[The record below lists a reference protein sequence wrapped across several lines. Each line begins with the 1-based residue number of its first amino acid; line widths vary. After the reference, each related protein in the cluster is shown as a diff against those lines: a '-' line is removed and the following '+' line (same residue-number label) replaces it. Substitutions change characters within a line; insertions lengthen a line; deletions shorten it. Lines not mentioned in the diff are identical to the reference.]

1 LTIPADGAIKGP
13 SGDHWFFKGELQM
26 LSMTISPKSG
36 LCACALL
43 ALVLG
48 ACSKQEATAPA
59 AAAPGTE
66 TAAAPAAAPQQAVA
80 ASVQAMSADQLR
92 EAASQALR
100 ENRMYAPAGDN
111 AMEYYLA
118 LRDKLPDD
126 ATVASALTDLMPYT
140 VIAAEQAV
148 TREQFDEALRLVA
161 LIEKADK
168 TAPALPRIRQSVTT
182 SQQAVAK
189 RTEDEDARAKA
200 EVEARAQAQQQQQQA
215 AEADAARRLAEQQE
229 AARQAAAQ
237 REAEQ
242 QAAARQAAAQQ
253 APAQQAPAPT
263 AAAAAP
269 PAQRAL
275 RPLNMPSPRYPA
287 DALRAGV
294 SGEVLVEFTVG
305 TDGTVTDAR
314 VLRANP
320 ARTFDREALNAVRR
334 WRFEPVDA
342 PVTTR
347 RTVAFNPGT

>member
-1 LTIPADGAIKGP
+1 
-13 SGDHWFFKGELQM
+13 M
-26 LSMTISPKSG
+26 LSMTISPKSR
-36 LCACALL
+36 LCACLLL
-43 ALVLG
+43 AATLG
-48 ACSKQEATAPA
+48 ACSKQE
-59 AAAPGTE
+59 E
-66 TAAAPAAAPQQAVA
+66 AAPAAATPAASTPAQAPAAAPPAPAVA
-80 ASVQAMSADQLR
+80 ATVQAMGADQLR

-126 ATVASALTDLMPYT
+126 ASVSSALTDLMPYT

-148 TREQFDEALRLVA
+148 SREQFEEAQRLVA

-168 TAPALPRIRQSVTT
+168 SAPALPRIKQSIAT
-182 SQQAVAK
+182 SQQAVAQ
-189 RTEDEDARAKA
+189 RSEAEAAKA
-200 EVEARAQAQQQQQQA
+200 KSDAEARAQAQQQQAQQQA
-215 AEADAARRLAEQQE
+215 AEAEAARRLAQQQE
-229 AARQAAAQ
+229 AARQAAA

-242 QAAARQAAAQQ
+242 REAAARQAAAQPQ
-253 APAQQAPAPT
+253 AAPAAAPVT
-263 AAAAAP
+263 P
-269 PAQRAL
+269 PAQRSL
-275 RPLNMPSPRYPA
+275 RPIAMPAPRYPP
-287 DALRAGV
+287 DALRAGT

-305 TDGTVTDAR
+305 TDGSVTEAR

-347 RTVAFNPGT
+347 RTVAFSPGG

>member
-1 LTIPADGAIKGP
+1 
-13 SGDHWFFKGELQM
+13 M
-26 LSMTISPKSG
+26 LSMTISPKSR
-36 LCACALL
+36 LCACVLL
-43 ALVLG
+43 ALALG
-48 ACSKQEATAPA
+48 ACSKQEESAPA
-59 AAAPGTE
+59 AAAPGAE
-66 TAAAPAAAPQQAVA
+66 TAATPAAAPPQPAVA

-92 EAASQALR
+92 DAASQALR

-189 RTEDEDARAKA
+189 RTEAEDARAKA
-200 EVEARAQAQQQQQQA
+200 EVEARAQAQQQQQVAQQA
-215 AEADAARRLAEQQE
+215 AEAEAARRLAEQQA
-229 AARQAAAQ
+229 AARQAEAQ

-253 APAQQAPAPT
+253 AQAQQAPAT
-263 AAAAAP
+263 AAATP

-275 RPLNMPSPRYPA
+275 RPLNMPAPRYPA
-287 DALRAGV
+287 DALRAGI

-305 TDGTVTDAR
+305 TDGGVTDAR

-320 ARTFDREALNAVRR
+320 SRTFDREALNAVRR

>member
-1 LTIPADGAIKGP
+1 MG
-13 SGDHWFFKGELQM
+13 
-26 LSMTISPKSG
+26 
-36 LCACALL
+36 
-43 ALVLG
+43 
-48 ACSKQEATAPA
+48 
-59 AAAPGTE
+59 
-66 TAAAPAAAPQQAVA
+66 
-80 ASVQAMSADQLR
+80 ADQLR
-92 EAASQALR
+92 DAASQALR

-126 ATVASALTDLMPYT
+126 AAVSSALTDLMPYT

-148 TREQFDEALRLVA
+148 VREQFDEALRLVA

-168 TAPALPRIRQSVTT
+168 TAPALPRIRQSITT

-189 RTEDEDARAKA
+189 RSEAEDAKAKA
-200 EVEARAQAQQQQQQA
+200 DAAAKVQAQQVAQQS

-229 AARQAAAQ
+229 TARQAAAQ

-242 QAAARQAAAQQ
+242 ARETATRPTPAQQPAQAAAPAAA
-253 APAQQAPAPT
+253 P
-263 AAAAAP
+263 AAAAP
-269 PAQRAL
+269 APQRSL
-275 RPLNMPSPRYPA
+275 RPISMPSPRYPP
-287 DALRAGV
+287 DALRAGTP
-294 SGEVLVEFTVG
+294 GEVLVEFTVG
-305 TDGTVTDAR
+305 TDGAVTDAR

-347 RTVAFNPGT
+347 RTVAFSPGG

>member
-1 LTIPADGAIKGP
+1 
-13 SGDHWFFKGELQM
+13 M
-26 LSMTISPKSG
+26 LSMTISPKSR
-36 LCACALL
+36 LCACVLL
-43 ALVLG
+43 ALALG
-48 ACSKQEATAPA
+48 ACSKQEESAPA
-59 AAAPGTE
+59 AATPAAK
-66 TAAAPAAAPQQAVA
+66 TAATPAAAPPPQAVA

-126 ATVASALTDLMPYT
+126 ATVSSALTDLMPYT

-189 RTEDEDARAKA
+189 RTEAEDARAKA
-200 EVEARAQAQQQQQQA
+200 EVEARAQAQQQQQVAQQA
-215 AEADAARRLAEQQE
+215 AEAEAARRLAEQQA
-229 AARQAAAQ
+229 AARQAEAQ

-242 QAAARQAAAQQ
+242 QAAARQAAAQP
-253 APAQQAPAPT
+253 APAQPAP
-263 AAAAAP
+263 AAAAPP

-305 TDGTVTDAR
+305 TDGAVTDAR

-347 RTVAFNPGT
+347 RTVAFNPGG